1 MEATVSFEDHSLL
14 VLNKPAGWVVND
26 AETVKHN
33 LVVQRWLTDHYN
45 FETIG
50 DREFRCGIV
59 HRLVK
64 ETSGILLIAKT
75 KDAFYELQRQFRER
89 IVEKTYVALVHG
101 IVEPK
106 EGKIEAEV
114 GRLPWRRDRFGVLPG
129 GRDSLTYYK
138 VIQVCHPRV
147 DGDPIKTNQ
156 HRVNWIPASAGM
168 TYSLLEFY
176 PKTGR
181 THQIRIHAKYI
192 GHPLVSD
199 DFYAGRKTARKD
211 RKWCPRLFLQAK
223 AITFLHPV
231 TKKELKFESELAE
244 DLQEVLKSLT

>member
-1 MEATVSFEDHSLL
+1 MEPTIIFEDDSFL
-14 VLNKPAGWVVND
+14 VVNKPAGWVVND
-26 AETVKHN
+26 AETVKHD
-33 LVVQRWLTDHYN
+33 LVVQRWLTDHYD

-59 HRLVK
+59 HRLDK

-75 KDAFYELQRQFRER
+75 KYAFYELQRQFRER
-89 IVEKTYVALVHG
+89 IVEKTYIALVHG
-101 IVEPK
+101 EVSPK

-129 GRDSLTYYK
+129 GRDSLTFYK
-138 VIQVCHPRV
+138 VIANYQLLN
-147 DGDPIKTNQ
+147 TN
-156 HRVNWIPASAGM
+156 
-168 TYSLLEFY
+168 YSLLEFY

-211 RKWCPRLFLQAK
+211 RKWCPRLFLHAK
-223 AITFLHPV
+223 GITFLHPV
-231 TKKELKFESELAE
+231 TKKEMKFESELAE
-244 DLQEVLKSLT
+244 DLQEALQNLSNN